1 MKKYILVVEDSKE
14 IALGI
19 SDFLENDEVDV
30 LWASTGLEGMEEF
43 NKNENLIQ
51 LAIIDIMLPE
61 MDGFE
66 VCKNI
71 RLKSDIPIII
81 LSAKF
86 EESDKVKGFE
96 NGADDYLTK
105 PFSLVELKI
114 RIDAQVRRYKRY
126 IGEKEKYDYIK
137 YNEELIIYP
146 QLKEVRVDGKYA
158 SLTLKEY
165 DLLLLFCKNPSRI
178 FTKKELYESVWGE
191 ADIYGNNTVSVHIK
205 SLREKIKDDLKSPK
219 YIKTIWGSGY
229 TFIGEKKHED

>member
-1 MKKYILVVEDSKE
+1 MKKYILVVEDNKE

-19 SDFLENDEVDV
+19 KDYLGKYEIDA

-43 NKNENLIQ
+43 NRNQSFIQ

-66 VCKNI
+66 LCKNI

-86 EESDKVKGFE
+86 EEVDKVKGLE
-96 NGADDYLTK
+96 SGADDYLTK
-105 PFSLVELKI
+105 PFSLVELKA
-114 RIDAQVRRYKRY
+114 RIDSQVRRYKRY
-126 IGEKEKYDYIK
+126 TGEKEKYDYIK

-146 QLKEVRVDGKYA
+146 KVREVRVDRKYVA
-158 SLTLKEY
+158 LTSKEY
-165 DLLLLFCKNPSRI
+165 DLLILFCKNPSRI

-191 ADIYGNNTVSVHIK
+191 VDIHGNNTVSVHIK
-205 SLREKIKDDLKSPK
+205 SLREKIRDDLKNPR

-229 TFIGEKKHED
+229 TFIGEKEV